1 MTLRVHPTSRRP
13 PNLIAMTPRRI
24 PAAPIPGVGSDSPVV
39 QRWSWDGADR
49 LLTAKTW
56 P

>member
-1 MTLRVHPTSRRP
+1 MG
-13 PNLIAMTPRRI
+13 AGTP
-24 PAAPIPGVGSDSPVV
+24 VL

-49 LLTAKTW
+49 LLTAKIR